1 VKEMADKKETS
12 VNSIITSM
20 EQVYGKL
27 PSLPTNV
34 KDFIVMVTPWLAL
47 IFGILGVLGSLSA
60 FGISVVASPLVA
72 LGGGFNAA
80 TGLIV
85 ATIIGLVACILEL
98 VAFPGLLK
106 RKMSGWKFLF
116 WVEALGVLSAI
127 ISLSGFG
134 VIMALIWFYFLFQIK
149 SYYK

>member
-1 VKEMADKKETS
+1 MAENKTS
-12 VNSIITSM
+12 VNSIIASM
-20 EQVYGKL
+20 EQIYGKL

-34 KDFIVMVTPWLAL
+34 KDFIVTVTPWLAL

-60 FGISVVASPLVA
+60 FGVSVVASPLVA
-72 LGGGFNAA
+72 MGGGFNAA

-85 ATIIGLVACILEL
+85 ATIIGLVASVLEL
-98 VAFPGLLK
+98 VAFPGLLH
-106 RKMSGWKFLF
+106 RKKSGWMFLF

-134 VIMALIWFYFLFQIK
+134 VIMALIWFYFLFQIRP
-149 SYYK
+149 YYK

>member
-1 VKEMADKKETS
+1 MADKKGASLNS
-12 VNSIITSM
+12 VVIYL
-20 EQVYGKL
+20 EQLYAKL
-27 PSLPTNV
+27 PSLPANI
-34 KDFIVMVTPWLAL
+34 KEFIVMVTPWLAL

-72 LGGGFNAA
+72 LGGGFSAA

-85 ATIIGLVACILEL
+85 ATVIGLIASVMEL
-98 VAFPGLLK
+98 IAFPALLNK
-106 RKMSGWKFLF
+106 KMSGWTMLF
-116 WVEALGVLSAI
+116 WVEALGVLSAV

-134 VIMALIWFYFLFQIK
+134 VIMALVWYYFIFQIK

>member
-1 VKEMADKKETS
+1 MADKKTA
-12 VNSIITSM
+12 NSIITSM
-20 EQVYGKL
+20 EQIYAKL

-34 KDFIVMVTPWLAL
+34 KDFIVMITPWLAL

-85 ATIIGLVACILEL
+85 ATIIGLVASILEI
-98 VAFPGLLK
+98 VAFPKLLH
-106 RKMSGWKFLF
+106 RKASGWTFLF
-116 WVEALGVLSAI
+116 WIEALGVLSAI
-127 ISLSGFG
+127 ISLSGVG
-134 VIMALIWFYFLFQIK
+134 VIMALIWFYFLFQIRP
-149 SYYK
+149 YYK